1 MDLRNELE
9 AARRTLDREKIRGS
23 ELESKLGSLEQD
35 LKFKMQVLETEL
47 QEERKRNKFDF
58 ASIDRELKM
67 EYEKR

>member
-1 MDLRNELE
+1 ME